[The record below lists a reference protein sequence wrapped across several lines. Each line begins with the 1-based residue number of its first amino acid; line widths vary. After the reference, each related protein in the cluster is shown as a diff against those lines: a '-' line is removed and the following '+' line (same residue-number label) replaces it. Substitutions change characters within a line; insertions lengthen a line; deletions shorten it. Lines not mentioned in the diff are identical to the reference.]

1 MNLPCRYAFSL
12 RPVWVYAS
20 VFLVLVALVVWCP
33 SLANAAT
40 SAGGGLPWEDP
51 LQRLV
56 NSLRGPVAFAISMLG
71 LIAGGAMLIFGAE
84 INDFVRRLIML
95 VLVISLLVFSGNI
108 LSNLFG
114 VGAVVY

>member
-1 MNLPCRYAFSL
+1 
-12 RPVWVYAS
+12 
-20 VFLVLVALVVWCP
+20 
-33 SLANAAT
+33 
-40 SAGGGLPWEDP
+40 
-51 LQRLV
+51 
-56 NSLRGPVAFAISMLG
+56 MLG

>member
-1 MNLPCRYAFSL
+1 VLQGLLDELSVSIRFFSAPRL
-12 RPVWVYAS
+12 GVRLWC
-20 VFLVLVALVVWCP
+20 CP
-33 SLANAAT
+33 SLADAAT
-40 SAGGGLPWEDP
+40 SGGGGGLPWEDP